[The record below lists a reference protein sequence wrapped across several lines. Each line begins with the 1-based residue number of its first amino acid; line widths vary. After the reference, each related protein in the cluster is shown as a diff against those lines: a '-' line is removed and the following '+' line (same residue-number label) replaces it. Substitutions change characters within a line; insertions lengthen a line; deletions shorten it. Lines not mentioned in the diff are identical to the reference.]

1 MPKIYLVRHGK
12 AERGWGEE
20 KDPGLSDLGRM
31 QADSMART
39 MVPLGPMPVF
49 ASPMS
54 RTRQT
59 AAPLARLWNLTP
71 KIEPRVS
78 EIPTPD
84 EPEADRPQ
92 WLKTVMSD
100 KWPNLNRDLN
110 AWRREV
116 IATLCDFNRDVVVV
130 SHFIAINA
138 AVGEALGDNRV
149 VIFKPDNASIT
160 VIEAGHRTLKLIQ
173 LGAQDNTLVL

>member
-20 KDPGLSDLGRM
+20 KDPGLSDLGRL
-31 QADSMART
+31 QAESMACT
-39 MVPLGPMPVF
+39 MSPLGPMPVF
-49 ASPMS
+49 TSPMS

-71 KIEPRVS
+71 KIDPRVS

-84 EPEADRPQ
+84 EKEAGRPQ

-100 KWPNLNRDLN
+100 KWPNLDKALN

-116 IATLCDFNRDVVVV
+116 IAALCGFVNDTVVV

-138 AVGEALGDNRV
+138 AVGEALSDSRV
-149 VIFKPDNASIT
+149 VVFKPDNASIT

-173 LGAQDNTLVL
+173 LGEEDNTLVL